1 MRIKFVDDGEILFDN
16 GNRITCYH
24 DPECCEWNYADFE
37 NLDDIARNTD
47 FDENLDFEFVEDAG
61 FRFGNKPYKMFFVP
75 CYSEQN
81 GFYSCEI
88 TIRYNGEDVL
98 SGSCQEI
105 YS

>member
-16 GNRITCYH
+16 GNRITYYH

-47 FDENLDFEFVEDAG
+47 FDENLDFEFVEDEG

-75 CYSEQN
+75 CYSVQN

-98 SGSCQEI
+98 SGSCREK
-105 YS
+105 YL